1 MKGGR
6 ETAYTMVFSVL
17 SKVATYFLLLI
28 FANLF
33 LKEVYGRVAFVMS
46 IFNLILIFV
55 LMGVP
60 YILVPWIINKK
71 DSRSVFYFL
80 MLISFVCVVL
90 GIIFSWN
97 HKWVMPLVFL
107 FPFVL
112 IRGFS
117 MAFLN
122 VKYKYHFVSFMELV
136 YAFLSLV
143 FIYSLRNF
151 DKSGIV
157 FGYTIA
163 LFLQSV
169 ILFFLAR
176 KDILFL
182 FKKITFNLI
191 PIKNYISKAFLNS
204 LSYVSFAFL
213 DRVDSFILGFLSTFE
228 NVANYNVAGPIANV
242 IILIPFSLGMFLL
255 TKSSEVKDNV
265 NSRSLLSRILRIS
278 FSFSFLAAIG
288 IISLAKLIILVFFP
302 KYVGIEPFILILLIG
317 VVFYSLYHLIYV
329 YLLSKLRP
337 EKAFFPIGIAA
348 LLNIILDIL
357 LVPKFGLYGIC
368 FATMISHLVA
378 FTILSVK
385 VRMIKR
391 FSLVYLLVLFLPLAY
406 KMGVY
411 GLLLIILLIPLLIIL
426 KLLQKQDLVLIS
438 NITKT
443 LFKFNKVKEI

>member
-1 MKGGR
+1 
-6 ETAYTMVFSVL
+6 
-17 SKVATYFLLLI
+17 
-28 FANLF
+28 
-33 LKEVYGRVAFVMS
+33 
-46 IFNLILIFV
+46 
-55 LMGVP
+55 
-60 YILVPWIINKK
+60 
-71 DSRSVFYFL
+71 
-80 MLISFVCVVL
+80 
-90 GIIFSWN
+90 
-97 HKWVMPLVFL
+97 
-107 FPFVL
+107 
-112 IRGFS
+112 
-117 MAFLN
+117 
-122 VKYKYHFVSFMELV
+122 
-136 YAFLSLV
+136 
-143 FIYSLRNF
+143 
-151 DKSGIV
+151 
-157 FGYTIA
+157 
-163 LFLQSV
+163 
-169 ILFFLAR
+169 
-176 KDILFL
+176 
-182 FKKITFNLI
+182 
-191 PIKNYISKAFLNS
+191 
-204 LSYVSFAFL
+204 
-213 DRVDSFILGFLSTFE
+213 
-228 NVANYNVAGPIANV
+228 
-242 IILIPFSLGMFLL
+242 MFLL

>member
-1 MKGGR
+1 
-6 ETAYTMVFSVL
+6 
-17 SKVATYFLLLI
+17 
-28 FANLF
+28 
-33 LKEVYGRVAFVMS
+33 
-46 IFNLILIFV
+46 
-55 LMGVP
+55 
-60 YILVPWIINKK
+60 
-71 DSRSVFYFL
+71 
-80 MLISFVCVVL
+80 
-90 GIIFSWN
+90 
-97 HKWVMPLVFL
+97 
-107 FPFVL
+107 
-112 IRGFS
+112 
-117 MAFLN
+117 
-122 VKYKYHFVSFMELV
+122 MELV